1 MCRRRCQQVG
11 VWNVISGNLTLSVD
25 SDEDADSYMV
35 WLWDGDER

>member
-1 MCRRRCQQVG
+1 M
-11 VWNVISGNLTLSVD
+11 ISGNLTLSVD